1 MGSKESNVAKEIR
14 YQQWAEQ
21 VKECQAR
28 PVGMTV
34 REWCNDR
41 NLDINTYYWR
51 MKALRKVFL
60 KNQNSPET
68 YNHSEE
74 RFMELPVSCNYEEE
88 KTDSVSAGNITIH
101 TGRAKI
107 EIPSDIPE
115 HVIKSVLGAVL
126 HVK

>member
-1 MGSKESNVAKEIR
+1 MESTESNVAKEIR
-14 YQQWAEQ
+14 YQQWAELI
-21 VKECQAR
+21 KECQAR
-28 PVGMTV
+28 PDGMTV

-51 MKALRKVFL
+51 MKALRKAIL
-60 KNQNSPET
+60 KKQSPPET
-68 YNHSEE
+68 YKQSEE
-74 RFMELPVSCNYEEE
+74 RFIQLPVSCNYEEE
-88 KTDSVSAGNITIH
+88 KTDPVSAGNITIH
-101 TGRAKI
+101 TGRTKI